1 MIRLFLKL
9 YGLLIGTL
17 AFSFIVQMQLM
28 DYVWHEMSS
37 GFDSNARFRPTF
49 HLLEEALA
57 PLPREQWPVRFREL
71 SAGFSLPDAR
81 LVRADG
87 LEERALLK
95 PEQAGAFERGGI
107 VALDREGGGF
117 RLLKRLRGSEYA
129 AVLEYPGPDRK
140 RIRIV
145 TYAVNWAIEFA
156 IVAVLLFFWVRPFW
170 RDLTRLRAAAD
181 QVGAGVFETPVEV
194 GRGSAMR
201 PLAEAFRTMTQRIAS
216 LLQSHRTLTS
226 AVSHELRTPLARLR
240 FSHSLAREEAGAEG
254 KDRYLLRME
263 RDIAEIDELTTEL
276 LDYARLE
283 RGAPALQ
290 LQSVPAEPWLEDV
303 LADASDHTGAGAP
316 PAVIRSN
323 IDLESLRCEPRY
335 MARAVLNM
343 VRNALQHARSTV
355 MVCVRREQ
363 DRTVIHVDD
372 DGCGVPAGDRERAFE
387 PFVRLDHSRDRE
399 SGGFGIGLAI
409 VRQVARWHGGDAT
422 IGESPLGGAR
432 VTIAW

>member
-1 MIRLFLKL
+1 
-9 YGLLIGTL
+9 
-17 AFSFIVQMQLM
+17 
-28 DYVWHEMSS
+28 
-37 GFDSNARFRPTF
+37 
-49 HLLEEALA
+49 
-57 PLPREQWPVRFREL
+57 
-71 SAGFSLPDAR
+71 
-81 LVRADG
+81 
-87 LEERALLK
+87 
-95 PEQAGAFERGGI
+95 
-107 VALDREGGGF
+107 
-117 RLLKRLRGSEYA
+117 
-129 AVLEYPGPDRK
+129 
-140 RIRIV
+140 
-145 TYAVNWAIEFA
+145 
-156 IVAVLLFFWVRPFW
+156 
-170 RDLTRLRAAAD
+170 
-181 QVGAGVFETPVEV
+181 
-194 GRGSAMR
+194 
-201 PLAEAFRTMTQRIAS
+201 
-216 LLQSHRTLTS
+216 
-226 AVSHELRTPLARLR
+226 
-240 FSHSLAREEAGAEG
+240 
-254 KDRYLLRME
+254 ME

-303 LADASDHTGAGAP
+303 LADASDHSGAGAP